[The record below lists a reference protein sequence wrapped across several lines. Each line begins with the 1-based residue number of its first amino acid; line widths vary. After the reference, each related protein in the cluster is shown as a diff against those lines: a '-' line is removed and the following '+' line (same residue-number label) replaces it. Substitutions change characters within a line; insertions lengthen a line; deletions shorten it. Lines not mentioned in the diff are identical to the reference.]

1 MTIEALLQEQIVINR
16 EILAILKNGT
26 PVANDVPTQP
36 AVNNDNVAPGA
47 EQFSTQPAAQ
57 QSAPAKRGRGRPA
70 KGETPAEQPV
80 QQPVVEDAASFLS
93 LDEPTPATR
102 TVSQQ
107 EVRAALAVYK
117 TANGQQKALDLFKQV
132 SGVETLTKLPADKYA
147 VVFKAAL
154 PADKLTQQDV
164 RAVLVAAQA
173 RTSSDKALAVLKAA
187 GADQIGQLPEA
198 KFADVINAADQLK

>member
-1 MTIEALLQEQIVINR
+1 MTIEALLQEQIV
-16 EILAILKNGT
+16 
-26 PVANDVPTQP
+26 VPTQP
-36 AVNNDNVAPGA
+36 PVNNDAVAPGV
-47 EQFSTQPAAQ
+47 EQFSTEPAAQ
-57 QSAPAKRGRGRPA
+57 QSTPAPARRGRGRPA

-93 LDEPTPATR
+93 LDEPTPTTR